1 PCELLRRS
9 ASVGWFAA
17 LARVSWLVA
26 AASGQLSICSN
37 QNERLTWAKAD
48 PIYRHLYSSVPTA
61 QAGPTLRAHVLK
73 LVGQARRRG
82 QARPRAM
89 PNIPWPPRKQV
100 HLYALGAA
108 AWGGRGRR
116 RRDDHHPGLRPLP
129 GRADAIGDSG
139 PPGTVVEA
147 TG

>member
-82 QARPRAM
+82 QAEPTGQPNNPRPTR
-89 PNIPWPPRKQV
+89 NEGHV
-100 HLYALGAA
+100 CG
-108 AWGGRGRR
+108 
-116 RRDDHHPGLRPLP
+116 
-129 GRADAIGDSG
+129 
-139 PPGTVVEA
+139 
-147 TG
+147 